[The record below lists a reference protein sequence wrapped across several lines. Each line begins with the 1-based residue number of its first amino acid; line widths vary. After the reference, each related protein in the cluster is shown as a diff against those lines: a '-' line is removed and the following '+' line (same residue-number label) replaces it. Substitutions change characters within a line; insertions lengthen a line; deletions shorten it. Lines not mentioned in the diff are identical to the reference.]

1 MQITIHTT
9 ATGGE
14 GYFNAKKARFAPQ
27 KKAFSS
33 ALFAF
38 FLRTIKE
45 LVLLCRD
52 LLFLED
58 PREKKASLAETG
70 KIKSS
75 DFRYLWRE
83 KDSAHSCTG
92 KSYDRR
98 KDNPF

>member
-45 LVLLCRD
+45 L
-52 LLFLED
+52 
-58 PREKKASLAETG
+58 ASLLRDFSLIEVTREIKAPLVDTV
-70 KIKSS
+70 KMKSS
-75 DFRYLWRE
+75 DFSYLWRNA
-83 KDSAHSCTG
+83 SHTLMH
-92 KSYDRR
+92 R
-98 KDNPF
+98 KEL